1 MPHFTNKKLILL
13 LVGTIFLVALISF
26 SLRDRQNASVPEQ
39 FIKDT
44 VGFAQFIVAK
54 PANYITGIFDDI
66 NSLLNTYEE
75 NKRLKMRLE
84 DFAVLQAEVNTLQ
97 SENESL
103 KELVDKEDS
112 LKDYDPLKATVIARN
127 PDQWEE
133 KIILNRGSSHGVQLN
148 MAVMSANGLI
158 GKISLVTPFTSEVEL
173 LHSNNPN
180 YRVSAI
186 VQGEKSDV
194 FGLVE
199 GYDAERNELIL
210 KRIDSSFKVNEGEKV
225 VTSGLGGIYPKGIL
239 IGEVTEVTT
248 DDYGLTKMAYVKP
261 AANFSMLEDVIIALR
276 TSVTVDGSDG
286 TGTNADLTNGTE
298 ESETTDT
305 TEGEE

>member
-1 MPHFTNKKLILL
+1 MPHFFSNKKLILL
-13 LVGTIFLVALISF
+13 LVGMIFLVALISF

-44 VGFAQFIVAK
+44 VGFAQSLVAK
-54 PANYITGIFDDI
+54 PTNYITGIFNDI

-103 KELVDKEDS
+103 KELVGKEES
-112 LKDYDPLKATVIARN
+112 LADFNPLNATVIARN

-133 KIILNRGSSHGVQLN
+133 KIILNKGSSHGVELN
-148 MAVMSANGLI
+148 MAVMTANGLI

-173 LHSNNPN
+173 LHTNNPN

-186 VQGEKSDV
+186 VQGEKSDI
-194 FGLVE
+194 FGLIE
-199 GYDAERNELIL
+199 GYDVERNELIL
-210 KRIDSSFKVNEGEKV
+210 KRIDSSFKVNVGEQV
-225 VTSGLGGIYPKGIL
+225 VTSGLGGVFPKGIP
-239 IGEVTEVTT
+239 IGEITEVTT
-248 DDYGLTKMAYVKP
+248 DDYGLTKLAYVKP
-261 AANFSMLEDVIIALR
+261 AADFSLLEDVVIAQR
-276 TSVTVDGSDG
+276 TVISVDGSDG
-286 TGTNADLTNGTE
+286 GNTNADLTNGTTN
-298 ESETTDT
+298 ETTD
-305 TEGEE
+305 EGEE